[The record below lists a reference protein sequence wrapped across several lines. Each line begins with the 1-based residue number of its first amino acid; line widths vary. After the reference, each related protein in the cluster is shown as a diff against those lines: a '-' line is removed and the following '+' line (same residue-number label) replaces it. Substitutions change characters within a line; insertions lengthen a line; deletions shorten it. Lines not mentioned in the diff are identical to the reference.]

1 MLRLAFGRSAAP
13 ILVVVSIA
21 SSACSSSN
29 KSSGG
34 ARPDRN
40 VITQAQINE
49 YHFANAFE
57 AVQAL
62 HSNWLQAKV
71 VDSFQNPSQVRVY
84 VDNTSFGF
92 VESLRNL
99 SISNIKTIR
108 YFDGVSATARW
119 GIDHGG
125 GVILVS
131 THQ

>member
-13 ILVVVSIA
+13 FLAALSIVVSGCRSA
-21 SSACSSSN
+21 QSSP
-29 KSSGG
+29 GT
-34 ARPDRN
+34 ARTDRS
-40 VITQAQINE
+40 VITNAQIRE
-49 YHFANAFE
+49 HHFTNAYE

-62 HSNWLQAKV
+62 HSNWLQAKT

-84 VDNTSFGF
+84 VDNTSFGG
-92 VESLRNL
+92 VETLRNVAVAT
-99 SISNIKTIR
+99 IREIR
-108 YFDGVSATARW
+108 YFDGVAATARW

>member
-1 MLRLAFGRSAAP
+1 MLRLAFNDPRADSRRA
-13 ILVVVSIA
+13 LDRF
-21 SSACSSSN
+21 SACSSN
-29 KSSGG
+29 KSSSG
-34 ARPDRN
+34 ARPDRS

-49 YHFANAFE
+49 YHFANAYE

-84 VDNTSFGF
+84 VDATSFGF
-92 VESLRNL
+92 VESLRNV
-99 SISNIKTIR
+99 SISNIKAIR
-108 YFDGVSATARW
+108 YYDGVAATARW